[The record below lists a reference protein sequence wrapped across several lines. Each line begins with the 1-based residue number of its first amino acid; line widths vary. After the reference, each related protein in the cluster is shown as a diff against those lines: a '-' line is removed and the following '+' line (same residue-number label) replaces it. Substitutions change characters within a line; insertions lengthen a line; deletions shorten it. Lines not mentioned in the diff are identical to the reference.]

1 MANRIKRFTTIFFW
15 CVRQDLNLHGRA
27 HMILSHARIPIPP
40 LTRVNRLRNYLLLWG
55 KGKYF
60 VKEKR
65 ALPLRKAPYRGQT
78 LEVELVAV
86 DTERIDAVG
95 LSDRVAEGT
104 KLLALAA
111 LAIGSF
117 PVFSENEEIQH
128 FLKHFHLPPFLTG

>member
-1 MANRIKRFTTIFFW
+1 MWKRQIF
-15 CVRQDLNLHGRA
+15 CKR
-27 HMILSHARIPIPP
+27 
-40 LTRVNRLRNYLLLWG
+40 
-55 KGKYF
+55 
-60 VKEKR
+60 KR
-65 ALPLRKAPYRGQT
+65 ALPLRKAPYRGQS